1 MNARTNANHID
12 EQFIQR
18 WSPRAFAGVEMPAS
32 ELHKILEAASYAPSA
47 FNAQPWRFIYALR
60 GTAHWDTLLNL
71 LNDFNKSWASNASA
85 LVVILSKTTSLPPGG
100 TEETPFLTH
109 SFDTG
114 AAWGYLALQAS
125 NAGWPAH
132 AMAGFD
138 KDKARSVFAI
148 PDNYKVEAM
157 VAIGKQ
163 GDKAI
168 LPAGLQERE
177 QPSPRLP
184 LNKVAFEGKFENS

>member
-1 MNARTNANHID
+1 MNNRTNSNHID
-12 EQFIQR
+12 GQFINR
-18 WSPRAFAGVEMPAS
+18 WSPRAYAGVEMPAS

-60 GTAHWDTLLNL
+60 GTAHWDTLVGL
-71 LNDFNKSWASNASA
+71 LNDFNKSWAANASA
-85 LVVILSKTTSLPPGG
+85 LVVVLSKTTSLPQGG
-100 TEETPFLTH
+100 TEEVPFPTH
-109 SFDTG
+109 SFDAG

-138 KDKARSVFAI
+138 KDKTRQVFAI

-163 GDKAI
+163 ADKSI
-168 LPAGLQERE
+168 LPAALQERE
-177 QPSPRLP
+177 QASPRLP
-184 LNKVAFEGKFENS
+184 LDKFAFEGKFENS